1 MVIDP
6 DDYWPINGVW
16 SGPCVVCGG
25 KWVYYTEKF
34 SQRMKAENR
43 FSYKVCK
50 RCYEQAVER
59 KSRSFTSLPGLLNV
73 ADMVRAD
80 RDIGRCN
87 VCNTGPAVWIDPSS
101 RQKIC
106 QICYEREKG
115 REGLL

>member
-1 MVIDP
+1 
-6 DDYWPINGVW
+6 
-16 SGPCVVCGG
+16 
-25 KWVYYTEKF
+25 
-34 SQRMKAENR
+34 MKAENR

-73 ADMVRAD
+73 AEMVRAD

-87 VCNTGPAVWIDPSS
+87 VCNTGPAVWIAPSS

-106 QICYEREKG
+106 QVCYEREKG